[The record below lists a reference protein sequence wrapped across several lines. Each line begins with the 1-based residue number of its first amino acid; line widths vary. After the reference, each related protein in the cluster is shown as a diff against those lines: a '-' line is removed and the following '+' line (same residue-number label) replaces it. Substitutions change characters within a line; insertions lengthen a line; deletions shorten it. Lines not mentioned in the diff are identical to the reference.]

1 MMSSPS
7 SSNEGSTQK
16 WVSRSQTYGQD
27 HETLNG
33 FIQSIRRKPMEVE
46 IAEVRP
52 TGKSTSD
59 SSVRA
64 LLSYIDAEKVVRKR
78 FSDIPSLR
86 DYFCREVG
94 IETRTA
100 FE

>member
-1 MMSSPS
+1 MSSPS

-33 FIQSIRRKPMEVE
+33 FIESIARKPMEVE

-52 TGKSTSD
+52 TGESTSD

-64 LLSYIDAEKVVRKR
+64 LLSYADAEKVVRKQ
-78 FSDIPSLR
+78 FSDIPSLL
-86 DYFCREVG
+86 DYFCCEVG

>member
-33 FIQSIRRKPMEVE
+33 FIQSIRRMPMEVE

-64 LLSYIDAEKVVRKR
+64 LLSYVDAEKVVRKG
-78 FSDIPSLR
+78 SLT
-86 DYFCREVG
+86 YQVFG
-94 IETRTA
+94 IISVVR
-100 FE
+100 